1 MQPNHSGRALADDD
15 GPGAYDIPRPG
26 TEQHRAVRHALA
38 QALELARL
46 QVGLL
51 ERLEEADQAGDED
64 AVLRGHAELDHVM
77 ARMAEAEQVRT
88 GALAALAEGSD
99 LTCAGCGTAAE
110 PVYQAPRLLG
120 YRCASCGWEGDDPA
134 AQDRQ
139 KRADA
144 LDAAAAA
151 VRQAIGRIADALVS
165 LNGRGKQARAKGISA
180 LGELEED
187 LAAVDRRLQK
197 TRRTQELRT

>member
-1 MQPNHSGRALADDD
+1 MQPNHSGTALAGDG
-15 GPGAYDIPRPG
+15 GPGANDIPRPG
-26 TEQHRAVRHALA
+26 TEPHRAVRQALA
-38 QALELARL
+38 QARELARL

-99 LTCAGCGTAAE
+99 LACAGCGAAAE

-134 AQDRQ
+134 AHARQ
-139 KRADA
+139 KRAEA
-144 LDAAAAA
+144 LDAAAAT
-151 VRQAIGRIADALVS
+151 VRQAAGRIADALES

-180 LGELEED
+180 LGELKED

-197 TRRTQELRT
+197 TR